1 MSLSDLTWLIPAGP
15 FVAFVLISLGA
26 YRRRRLS
33 KALALAGI
41 VVAVVLSQ
49 VIFWSLVRV
58 PETVA
63 GSVIHWFSLGVD
75 NVGVGVFV
83 DPTDAVMVA
92 MVSFVCLMI
101 FVYSL
106 GYMRGDP
113 RVSRFFAY
121 VSLFAGAMLGA
132 MVCDNLLAFFVFW
145 EIMGTCSYLLIG
157 FWWEKPSAVKASLKA
172 FLVTKTGDLF
182 LLLGVV
188 LLYAQVGSLS
198 YADLFSAETVG
209 LLAATPYLGQM
220 SVATVAILLLFGGTI
235 GTAAAARVAPGCDG
249 GPDTGVGADPRGD
262 DGLGGRLSDDSGFP
276 AADGVAGDAGGGDG
290 GGRDCGLRGGHRAD
304 AVGYQA
310 GPGLLDDQP
319 AGVYGRGAGDR
330 RV

>member
-92 MVSFVCLMI
+92 MVSFVCLML

-106 GYMRGDP
+106 GYMRGWG
-113 RVSRFFAY
+113 R
-121 VSLFAGAMLGA
+121 
-132 MVCDNLLAFFVFW
+132 W
-145 EIMGTCSYLLIG
+145 
-157 FWWEKPSAVKASLKA
+157 SAIIYWS
-172 FLVTKTGDLF
+172 
-182 LLLGVV
+182 
-188 LLYAQVGSLS
+188 SS
-198 YADLFSAETVG
+198 S
-209 LLAATPYLGQM
+209 
-220 SVATVAILLLFGGTI
+220 S
-235 GTAAAARVAPGCDG
+235 
-249 GPDTGVGADPRGD
+249 
-262 DGLGGRLSDDSGFP
+262 GRLWAPVRIS
-276 AADGVAGDAGGGDG
+276 
-290 GGRDCGLRGGHRAD
+290 
-304 AVGYQA
+304 
-310 GPGLLDDQP
+310 
-319 AGVYGRGAGDR
+319 
-330 RV
+330 